1 MAVELPEGKKNLIIT
16 IGRQYGSGGREIGE
30 RLAKKLGIGFY
41 DKALIAL
48 AAEKSGLDPE
58 LFKRQN
64 EEVKSGLGYLLAHIS
79 RIGAEDMPMSDRLFV
94 ATSKTIR
101 EIAAHE
107 SCVIVGRCGDY
118 ILEDKHDEYLIL
130 DFFIHISDDK
140 QRVARVMRRNNIS
153 REEAEERIAKVSK
166 GRMSFY
172 ERYTGR
178 KWGQMENYHLTL
190 DSAPLTIDGTV
201 DVLEDYVRRCLAYKG
216 YPYLDDPFAP
226 EVDPAAH

>member
-1 MAVELPEGKKNLIIT
+1 MTQTQETTAQEAPRKKHLIIT

-30 RLAKKLGIGFY
+30 KLAQRLGIGYY

-64 EEVKSGLGYLLAHIS
+64 EEVKSGFGYLLAHIS

-101 EIAAHE
+101 EIADHE
-107 SCVIVGRCGDY
+107 SCVIVGRCSDY
-118 ILEDKHDEYLIL
+118 ILEDKHDEHVII
-130 DFFIHISDDK
+130 DMFVHITDTE
-140 QRVARVMRRNNIS
+140 QRVARVMRRNDLD
-153 REEAEERIAKVSK
+153 RAAAEERIVKVAK
-166 GRMSFY
+166 GRASYY

-178 KWGQMENYHLTL
+178 KWGQMENFDLAL
-190 DSAPLTIDGTV
+190 DTSRCTV
-201 DVLEDYVRRCLAYKG
+201 DDAVEIMADFIDHLLRYEGVTLE
-216 YPYLDDPFAP
+216 
-226 EVDPAAH
+226 EVK